1 MHDVYKVE
9 FLSRISIW
17 IPKYIFARYENFW
30 IYCKKIDIN
39 KYYSEF
45 YEDHILFQQFLLEKA
60 AIKSYMTVNFK
71 NKNLTGNCL
80 FWFVGRLRAW
90 RKNRH
95 NKSHKIFVNI
105 KSRNYLVWQVFYEK
119 WYYKM
124 LFSIKFWTT
133 FCYFVF
139 FAVIRRVIILY
150 IATCSI

>member
-1 MHDVYKVE
+1 
-9 FLSRISIW
+9 
-17 IPKYIFARYENFW
+17 
-30 IYCKKIDIN
+30 
-39 KYYSEF
+39 
-45 YEDHILFQQFLLEKA
+45 
-60 AIKSYMTVNFK
+60 MTVNFK
-71 NKNLTGNCL
+71 NKNLTRNCL

-139 FAVIRRVIILY
+139 FAVNRQVIIVVISKEQKNFLWISCWEKKIKISNNIY
-150 IATCSI
+150 YFEISSSFFCWISLIQDKREGIASMTFKNNLTAEITGK